1 MSGLMFGLQ
10 TVGRGVIPPIA
21 TAALLAI
28 GGLAAIAFALHARR
42 HPAPLLDFSLLREK
56 TFAVSISAMF
66 VFRAGIGAIPFL
78 LPLMLQIGFGVSAI
92 HSGLITFASAAGAL
106 VMKPV
111 AQRALRWFG
120 FRNTLFWNGLASA
133 LMLGL
138 CAAFRPAWPGVLIYG
153 VLLIGG
159 FFRSLQFTAYNTL
172 AYADIPRARISAA
185 TGFYTTVQQLALT
198 MGVAVGATALELAT
212 IASGRSVPVPIDFSV
227 AFLVVAVVS
236 LTAAPIALAM
246 QHDAGAELSGQRL
259 GAGSK

>member
-1 MSGLMFGLQ
+1 
-10 TVGRGVIPPIA
+10 
-21 TAALLAI
+21 
-28 GGLAAIAFALHARR
+28 
-42 HPAPLLDFSLLREK
+42 
-56 TFAVSISAMF
+56 
-66 VFRAGIGAIPFL
+66 
-78 LPLMLQIGFGVSAI
+78 
-92 HSGLITFASAAGAL
+92 

-133 LMLGL
+133 VMLGL
-138 CAAFRPAWPGVLIYG
+138 CAAFRPAWPVAVIYG

-198 MGVAVGATALELAT
+198 VGVAVGAAALELAT
-212 IASGRSVPVPIDFSV
+212 IASGRAVPLPIDFSV
-227 AFLVVAVVS
+227 AFLAVALVS

-259 GAGSK
+259 GVAK